1 MDEADWVIKSK
12 LLFLKKQ
19 CIDTKNQYKLKMSRK
34 SYAKLFVG
42 AIYSEPQLLIEAK
55 SAMQRRG
62 WGIQNQSQE
71 FSFDQ
76 TKYYSKEMGE
86 GLKRCFLSIKGL
98 QSLELTANWKLIT
111 AEIEQ
116 QLSKK
121 GKRRINLDPGYL
133 DLSRVVLLSGKEG
146 SHKIYLRKGVW
157 ADLVLLKNK
166 GGYRSFPWT
175 FPDISTGRYDDFF
188 LQLRSEYKKEKSLV

>member
-1 MDEADWVIKSK
+1 MSK
-12 LLFLKKQ
+12 
-19 CIDTKNQYKLKMSRK
+19 K
-34 SYAKLFVG
+34 SYAKLIIG
-42 AIYSEPQLLIEAK
+42 AIYADPQWLMKAK
-55 SAMQRRG
+55 SAMQKQS
-62 WGIQNQSQE
+62 WQIEHQSQV
-71 FSFDQ
+71 FPFDQ

-116 QLSKK
+116 QLSNK

-146 SHKIYLRKGVW
+146 SHKIYLRNGVW
-157 ADLVLLKNK
+157 ADLVLLKDR
-166 GGYRSFPWT
+166 GGYSNFPWT
-175 FPDISTGRYDDFF
+175 FPDIRTGRYDDYF
-188 LQLRSEYKKEKSLV
+188 LQLRTEFKKEKSSGLIND

>member
-1 MDEADWVIKSK
+1 MSK
-12 LLFLKKQ
+12 K
-19 CIDTKNQYKLKMSRK
+19 Y
-34 SYAKLFVG
+34 YAKLFVG
-42 AIYSEPQLLIEAK
+42 AIYSDQQLLIEAK

-62 WGIQNQSQE
+62 WEIQNKSQE

-76 TKYYSKEMGE
+76 TKYYLKEMGE

-98 QSLELTANWKLIT
+98 QSLELITDWKLIT

-133 DLSRVVLLSGKEG
+133 DLSKVVLLSGKEG
-146 SHKIYLRKGVW
+146 SHKLYLRNGVW
-157 ADLVLLKNK
+157 ADFVLLKDK
-166 GGYRSFPWT
+166 GGYRNFPWT
-175 FPDISTGRYDDFF
+175 FPDIRTGCYDDYF
-188 LQLRSEYKKEKSLV
+188 LQLRAEFKKEKSLG